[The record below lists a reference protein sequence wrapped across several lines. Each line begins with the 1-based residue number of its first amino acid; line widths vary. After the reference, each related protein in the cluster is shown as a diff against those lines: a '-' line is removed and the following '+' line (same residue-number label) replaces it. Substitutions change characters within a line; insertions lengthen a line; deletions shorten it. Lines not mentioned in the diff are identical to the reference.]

1 MAEGGR
7 YERLPQE
14 DPFGWGDN
22 DDDNADQTGA
32 FYPNG
37 ASTPAPTMQT
47 EKNGLPEL
55 PELPK
60 VPEDLL
66 TELPSLSTTT
76 FAAKSEIDKEFPYAD
91 KSKIKYRMDR
101 KGRTEVG
108 LIGSKKPYIR
118 LLTEIPG
125 KSGKYQFNPKLTKE
139 VLRALGKSRRKEI
152 QEELEKIPDDISESK
167 KVADDKKMPGFERN
181 DARKR
186 IDSLINKR
194 GGLLRELEHLEKG
207 EITRDGGGQ
216 SISLETFQ
224 KKRRKKDY
232 E

>member
-14 DPFGWGDN
+14 DPFGW

-60 VPEDLL
+60 IPEDLL
-66 TELPSLSTTT
+66 NELPSLSTTT
-76 FAAKSEIDKEFPYAD
+76 DAAKIEIDKEFPYAD
-91 KSKIKYRMDR
+91 KSKIKYKMDS

-108 LIGSKKPYIR
+108 LISPQKNILQIINRNTWKKW
-118 LLTEIPG
+118 
-125 KSGKYQFNPKLTKE
+125 
-139 VLRALGKSRRKEI
+139 
-152 QEELEKIPDDISESK
+152 
-167 KVADDKKMPGFERN
+167 
-181 DARKR
+181 
-186 IDSLINKR
+186 
-194 GGLLRELEHLEKG
+194 
-207 EITRDGGGQ
+207 
-216 SISLETFQ
+216 
-224 KKRRKKDY
+224 
-232 E
+232 

>member
-14 DPFGWGDN
+14 DPFGW

-60 VPEDLL
+60 APEDLL
-66 TELPSLSTTT
+66 NELPSLSTTT
-76 FAAKSEIDKEFPYAD
+76 FVAKSEIDKEFPYAD
-91 KSKIKYRMDR
+91 KSKIKYKNDI

-108 LIGSKKPYIR
+108 LISPQKKYYR

-125 KSGKYQFNPKLTKE
+125 KSGKYQINPSLPKE
-139 VLRALGKSRRKEI
+139 VLRALGKSHR
-152 QEELEKIPDDISESK
+152 
-167 KVADDKKMPGFERN
+167 
-181 DARKR
+181 
-186 IDSLINKR
+186 
-194 GGLLRELEHLEKG
+194 
-207 EITRDGGGQ
+207 
-216 SISLETFQ
+216 
-224 KKRRKKDY
+224 
-232 E
+232 

>member
-14 DPFGWGDN
+14 DPFGW

-60 VPEDLL
+60 ATEDLL
-66 TELPSLSTTT
+66 NELPSLSITTD
-76 FAAKSEIDKEFPYAD
+76 AAKIEIDKEFPYAD
-91 KSKIKYRMDR
+91 KSKIKYKNDT

-108 LIGSKKPYIR
+108 LISPPKNILQIINRNTWKKW
-118 LLTEIPG
+118 
-125 KSGKYQFNPKLTKE
+125 
-139 VLRALGKSRRKEI
+139 
-152 QEELEKIPDDISESK
+152 
-167 KVADDKKMPGFERN
+167 
-181 DARKR
+181 
-186 IDSLINKR
+186 
-194 GGLLRELEHLEKG
+194 
-207 EITRDGGGQ
+207 
-216 SISLETFQ
+216 
-224 KKRRKKDY
+224 
-232 E
+232 